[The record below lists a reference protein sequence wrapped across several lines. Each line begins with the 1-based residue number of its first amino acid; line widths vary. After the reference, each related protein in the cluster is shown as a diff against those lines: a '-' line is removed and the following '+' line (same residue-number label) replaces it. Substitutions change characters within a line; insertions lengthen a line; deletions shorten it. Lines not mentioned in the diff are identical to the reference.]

1 LGVYI
6 IRRLILSLVVIWI
19 VTILSFL
26 LVHIMPGDPAA
37 IMLGAEASQEQID
50 TLRHELLLDQ
60 PVVVQYGR
68 WIGNVITGNF
78 GKSLKYQENVGKLIA
93 ERLPITIYL
102 SLLALVLSVIIGV
115 GAGII
120 CAVRRGSILDSVITI
135 LANTGISLPVFW
147 LGILGIYLF
156 GLKLGW
162 LPIQGYTSPV
172 DDFWLSLRK
181 IIMPVICLAIPS
193 IAILARQTRSSMLE
207 VVRQDY
213 IKTAWAKG
221 LSERVI
227 VINHALKNSLI
238 PIVTLLGLQLRLVV
252 SGSVV
257 VETVFNIPGMGR
269 LLVSATFAKDFITV
283 QAITLVI
290 GIVVLLSNLIV
301 DISYGWLDPRIRYD

>member
-1 LGVYI
+1 MGAYI

-60 PVVVQYGR
+60 PVVVQYGH
-68 WIGNVITGNF
+68 WLGNVITGNF
-78 GKSLKYQENVGKLIA
+78 GKSLKYQENVGNLIA
-93 ERLPITIYL
+93 QRLPITIYL
-102 SLLALVLSVIIGV
+102 SLLALVVSVVIGV

-135 LANTGISLPVFW
+135 LANAGISLPMFW

-162 LPIQGYTSPV
+162 LPIQGYVSPL
-172 DDFWLSLRK
+172 DNFWLSLRK
-181 IIMPVICLAIPS
+181 TIMPVICLAIPS

-221 LSERVI
+221 LAERVI

-290 GIVVLLSNLIV
+290 GIVVLFSNLIV
-301 DISYGWLDPRIRYD
+301 DISYGWLDPRIRFD

>member
-1 LGVYI
+1 
-6 IRRLILSLVVIWI
+6 
-19 VTILSFL
+19 
-26 LVHIMPGDPAA
+26 MPGDPAA